1 MTSDRQL
8 VSTIEEFNL
17 GDFVGHGAWDCHGRY
32 GVIEQGNPVHAF
44 CYIFRFSDN
53 EYNTLTSEG
62 KYYSGAPSD
71 CDLHYIDMT
80 GYNPAMAAVKDEPS
94 YVDSY
99 CDSECDDLGYYV
111 YVMTN
116 ATTEIQFATEVP
128 PGGIVLAVVSTR
140 KEYELIVQAISIL
153 REHE

>member
-8 VSTIEEFNL
+8 VSTIEEFDL
-17 GDFVGHGAWDCHGRY
+17 GNFVGHGAWDLHGHY
-32 GVIEQGNPVHAF
+32 GTIEQYPHHNDSS
-44 CYIFRFSDN
+44 YLYLIRFRDGGF
-53 EYNTLTSEG
+53 NTLTSKG
-62 KYYSGAPSD
+62 KYYADTTSSD
-71 CDLHYIDMT
+71 CDLQYIDMT
-80 GYNPAMAAVKDEPS
+80 EYKDMVVIDES
-94 YVDSY
+94 STIDS
-99 CDSECDDLGYYV
+99 DDRGYV